1 MTKFAVESVKIG
13 RNTHVIKSGD
23 YILYNGVT
31 YQFVAGDGRT
41 LKRTGMSFET
51 SLVMPKTLVKQIP
64 FLLLKKYEFT
74 KNGMDLVKWYF

>member
-41 LKRTGMSFET
+41 LKRT
-51 SLVMPKTLVKQIP
+51 
-64 FLLLKKYEFT
+64 
-74 KNGMDLVKWYF
+74 